1 MIASI
6 SLIVMVF
13 PIRYSDSVAKY
24 GKMFDVERSV
34 IFAVIHTESKFDAD
48 AKSSAGAL
56 GLMQIMPA
64 TAAWLAQE
72 LNVEY
77 NESMI
82 VSPDYNIMLGV
93 YYISYL
99 SKSFEGDK
107 VFAAY
112 NAGEGKIREWGNR
125 IAYKETRDYIKRI
138 KMARA
143 IYAMRIG

>member
-13 PIRYSDSVAKY
+13 PIRYSDSVTKY
-24 GKMFDVERSV
+24 GKMFGVERSV

-48 AKSSAGAL
+48 AKSSSGAL

-77 NESMI
+77 DESML
-82 VSPDYNIMLGV
+82 VLPDYNIMLGV

-99 SKSFEGDK
+99 SKSFDGDK

-125 IAYKETRDYIKRI
+125 IEYKETRDYIKRI
-138 KMARA
+138 KVARA

>member
-1 MIASI
+1 
-6 SLIVMVF
+6 MVF
-13 PIRYSDSVAKY
+13 PIRYSDSVTKY

-77 NESMI
+77 NESML
-82 VSPDYNIMLGV
+82 VCPDYNIMLGV

-99 SKSFEGDK
+99 SKSFGGDK

>member
-1 MIASI
+1 MIALI

-13 PIRYSDSVAKY
+13 PIRYSDSVTKY

-64 TAAWLAQE
+64 TAAWASQG
-72 LNVEY
+72 LNVEN
-77 NESMI
+77 NESML

>member
-13 PIRYSDSVAKY
+13 PIRYSDSVTKY

-77 NESMI
+77 NESML
-82 VSPDYNIMLGV
+82 VCPDHNIMLGV